1 MLRQPAVTGGLADGP
16 SGWRGHKSGPP
27 GWWGHESGPLGW
39 WAREGST
46 GSDGPEGGRSARLP
60 ITCRNREPSSMSLA
74 RIRATPTWVV
84 ATAAAVVWL
93 VSGRLHGSLRSALV
107 PRPPGLP
114 VGGPCASS
122 TTDDPFL
129 RYLLPRTTCRS
140 RTPHLPSLLSVRSRS
155 VGVIEALW
163 WLASSAALVFTLYRV
178 MICTGGTPQNPGAA
192 PATLSAPATAA
203 PGPGEEAPARHAVI
217 PNGRGE
223 RTSTQDS
230 WSFSP
235 SAIAYRSLIV
245 TITLRNPGA
254 RVGLDSEHRI
264 DLDL

>member
-1 MLRQPAVTGGLADGP
+1 MLRQPAVTGRLADGP

-27 GWWGHESGPLGW
+27 GWWGHKSGPLGW

-46 GSDGPEGGRSARLP
+46 GSVGQRGVVRRGCRSP
-60 ITCRNREPSSMSLA
+60 
-74 RIRATPTWVV
+74 V
-84 ATAAAVVWL
+84 AT
-93 VSGRLHGSLRSALV
+93 GSLRPCHSHASE
-107 PRPPGLP
+107 PHRRGSWRRPLRSCGSFPPASWFTSERTGTSTS
-114 VGGPCASS
+114 GSTGRRAMRSS
-122 TTDDPFL
+122 TTDN
-129 RYLLPRTTCRS
+129 RSRIYSPRTTCRS

-203 PGPGEEAPARHAVI
+203 PGPGGEAPARHAVI